1 MRCVGAKGSLPSPRI
16 GFGSCPALLIV
27 DFQRGWT
34 DPGSQFSIPLDS
46 ELEATAALLAA
57 ARARGVPVVYTT
69 VGYEE
74 LDASTIPMLRKTPR
88 VAAMGPGTWLVE
100 IDPRV
105 APAEGDLVVGKK
117 HASAF
122 FGTPLASYLTSR
134 SVDSVLIAGCI
145 TSGCVRASA
154 VDAAQHG
161 LHALVVEEAVG
172 DRWPE
177 DHAASLRSI
186 DALYGD
192 VVALEAAL
200 ASLHGLPDT
209 QRFGYGP
216 PENVEESGG

>member
-1 MRCVGAKGSLPSPRI
+1 MSGSECGRSPRI
-16 GFGSCPALLIV
+16 GFGSRPALLVV

-34 DPGSQFSIPLDS
+34 DADSEFAIPLDT

-57 ARARGVPVVYTT
+57 ARAGRVPVVFTT
-69 VGYEE
+69 VSYDE
-74 LDASTIPMLRKTPR
+74 LEVTRLPMLRKTPR
-88 VAAMGPGTWLVE
+88 VTAMRPGSWLVE

-134 SVDSVLIAGCI
+134 AVDTVLIAGCI
-145 TSGCVRASA
+145 TSGCVRATA

-161 LHALVVEEAVG
+161 LNAIVVQEAVG
-172 DRWPE
+172 DRSRA

-192 VVALEAAL
+192 IVSLKEALEAL
-200 ASLHGLPDT
+200 AEQS
-209 QRFGYGP
+209 
-216 PENVEESGG
+216 SGGFGFEAGGTATQG